1 MLKISN
7 KKHSFPE
14 QLGLCDLFVIVS
26 TLQPYSCD
34 GKLIEV
40 SWTWQVGKYCFF
52 FFERAPWHLK
62 PASIIFSEEEG
73 RRYIASFFITRRTV
87 CGLLLKSIPSFG
99 FCNDICLC
107 KIVTRGTKAEM
118 GPKVHEIT
126 FSQYC
131 PRSFIFWCTFFHI
144 RMQVGY

>member
-52 FFERAPWHLK
+52 LRGHPDIWNLHLLYSLK
-62 PASIIFSEEEG
+62 KKEGDTLHLSSSLEELCVACFWNPSLHLVFVMIFVCVRLSPEEPKLKWVQKFMKSHSHSI
-73 RRYIASFFITRRTV
+73 V
-87 CGLLLKSIPSFG
+87 LGLLSSGARFSI
-99 FCNDICLC
+99 
-107 KIVTRGTKAEM
+107 
-118 GPKVHEIT
+118 
-126 FSQYC
+126 
-131 PRSFIFWCTFFHI
+131 
-144 RMQVGY
+144 